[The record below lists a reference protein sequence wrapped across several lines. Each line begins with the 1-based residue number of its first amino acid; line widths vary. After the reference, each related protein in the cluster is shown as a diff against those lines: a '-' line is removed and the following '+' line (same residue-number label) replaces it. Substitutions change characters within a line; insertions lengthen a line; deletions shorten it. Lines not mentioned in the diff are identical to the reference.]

1 MLHALRLAVRRIR
14 RSPGYAAAF
23 VITLGLG
30 IGINTAIFS
39 VVNGVLIEPL
49 PYTDSDRL
57 VYLRQPALKRGL
69 DDVGFSFTE
78 VRELR
83 EASVTIDEFV
93 EYGDLTFGVAGESEP
108 HRAVGGLVTS
118 NYFEVLGLR
127 PRLGRTLQPQDD
139 GTGAQPVMVLTD
151 GYWDRVFGSDPDV
164 VGRTLRLYVFGQQKD
179 VEIVGVLRP
188 GSLYTG
194 TRQQEFFV
202 NYASSD
208 HYGGSAMLDERT
220 HRMTSIFGRLAP
232 GRTVEAARAEL
243 SAIHERMRGQA
254 PDGYPEA
261 LGVDISVASWRNEL
275 TADARPMLLLLAGT
289 VLLVL
294 LLACANVANLTL
306 TRLIGQ
312 ERELA
317 VQAALGASTLRIRRE
332 LIAQNLLLCLA
343 GAGLG
348 IVLAALGSDLLVNYA
363 GRFTVRTGEIGIDF
377 TVLAVT
383 GLIATG
389 SALILAWM
397 PPLPG
402 VVGLTGAP
410 AAGGG
415 HRVVGMNRRR
425 LQHALVVGQLALCFT
440 LIVGAMLLVRSLINL
455 SRVDT
460 GIAYHSVIAL
470 DVPNVTGVA
479 PARNQVLMEQLVER
493 TRGVAGVRQVAYAS
507 QVPFAD
513 ATPLRLAFRVENTD
527 AAEIASPAVVGNAI
541 SPDYF
546 ETVGIRLLGG
556 RAFLATDD
564 STSEPVAIL
573 NASLAR
579 YLFGDADAID
589 HRFQQQQFNGQ
600 WGPWI
605 RVVGV
610 AADTREYGSAE
621 GATHTLYRP
630 AGQTFPGQSLMIRT
644 AGDIAAVIQHVRTS
658 VRELD
663 ADRPVDRVA
672 TLENLRVETLTPSRL
687 NATLFSAFAV
697 LALAIASIG
706 VLGVVGFSVTQRT
719 REFGVR
725 MALGARKGQV
735 LAMVIREG
743 GRMLIAALVLGAAAS
758 LVLSRFLTG
767 ILFQVGSADPMTYV
781 TVTVLLSGV
790 ALFAAYLPA
799 RRATRVQP
807 MDALRVD

>member
-1 MLHALRLAVRRIR
+1 MLHALRLAGRRIR

-39 VVNGVLIEPL
+39 VVNGVLIAPL
-49 PYTDSDRL
+49 PYNDADRL
-57 VYLRQPALKRGL
+57 VYLRQPAVNRGL
-69 DDVGFSFTE
+69 DDVAFSFSE
-78 VRELR
+78 VRDLR
-83 EASVTIDEFV
+83 EASSAIDEFV

-127 PRLGRTLQPQDD
+127 PQLGRTLQAQDD
-139 GTGAQPVMVLTD
+139 GTGARPVMVLTD
-151 GYWDRVFGSDPDV
+151 GYWNRVFGSDPGV
-164 VGRTLRLYVFGQQKD
+164 IGRTLRLYVFGQQKD
-179 VEIVGVLRP
+179 VEIVGVLQP

-220 HRMTSIFGRLAP
+220 HRMTTIFGRLAP
-232 GRTVEAARAEL
+232 GRTVEAAQAEL
-243 SAIHERMRGQA
+243 SAVHQRLRAQF
-254 PDGYPEA
+254 PDAYPEP
-261 LGVDISVASWRNEL
+261 LGIDISVASWRSEL

-306 TRLIGQ
+306 TRLIRQ
-312 ERELA
+312 ERELS
-317 VQAALGASTLRIRRE
+317 VRAALGASALRIRYE
-332 LIAQNLLLCLA
+332 LLTENLLLCLG

-348 IVLAALGSDLLVNYA
+348 LALAALGKNLLVSYA

-389 SALILAWM
+389 AALVLAWM

-402 VVGLTGAP
+402 LIGVSGAA

-415 HRVVGMNRRR
+415 QRVVGANRKRVQR
-425 LQHALVVGQLALCFT
+425 ALVVGQLALCFT
-440 LIVGAMLLVRSLINL
+440 LIVGATLLVRSLINL
-455 SRVDT
+455 GKVDT
-460 GIAYHSVIAL
+460 GIAYHSVIAM

-479 PARNQVLMEQLVER
+479 PARNRVLMDQLVER
-493 TRGVAGVRQVAYAS
+493 TRGVAGVRLVAYAS
-507 QVPFAD
+507 HVPFTD
-513 ATPLRLAFRVENTD
+513 ATPLRLAFRIEGSD
-527 AAEIASPAVVGNAI
+527 AAEIASPALAANSI
-541 SPDYF
+541 SADYF
-546 ETVGIRLLGG
+546 ETVGIRLLAG
-556 RAFLATDD
+556 RGFLATDD
-564 STSEPVAIL
+564 SAAEAVAIP

-579 YLFGDADAID
+579 YLFGDDNPID
-589 HRFQQQQFNGQ
+589 RRFQQQQFNGQ
-600 WGPWI
+600 WGPWV

-610 AADTREYGSAE
+610 AADTREYGLAE

-630 AGQTFPGQSLMIRT
+630 AAQVFPGQSLVIRT
-644 AGDIAAVIQHVRTS
+644 AGDIATVIQHVRAS

-663 ADRPVDRVA
+663 ADRPLDRVA
-672 TLENLRVETLTPSRL
+672 TLENLRVEDLAPSRL
-687 NATLFSAFAV
+687 NATLFSAFAL
-697 LALAIASIG
+697 LALVIASVG
-706 VLGVVGFSVTQRT
+706 VLGVLGFSVSQRT

-735 LAMVIREG
+735 LAMVIGEG
-743 GRMLIAALVLGAAAS
+743 GRMLVAALVLGAAAS
-758 LVLSRFLTG
+758 LLLARFLTG
-767 ILFQVGSADPMTYV
+767 ILFQVRSADPATFA
-781 TVTVLLSGV
+781 TVTLVLSGV
-790 ALFAAYLPA
+790 ALLAAYLPA

-807 MDALRVD
+807 MEALRTD